1 MQGERK
7 RINFFFLRFQP
18 CFQGRSSSYGGGKNR
33 DHGDKPLNSPWYTS
47 SSLPV
52 TQSDYETRESRKQ
65 RDLLILRLAILGFK
79 LNKKDCCLRSYRN
92 ILLLGRCTAFLL
104 CFHIKSFVSMED
116 TQVKIDQKRTYTPI
130 YYMNTITNSHTSPLA
145 SCKNLK

>member
-65 RDLLILRLAILGFK
+65 KDLLILRLAILGFK

-104 CFHIKSFVSMED
+104 CFHIKSFVSWRIHKWRLIRKEL
-116 TQVKIDQKRTYTPI
+116 ILLY
-130 YYMNTITNSHTSPLA
+130 ITWILSLIAAHFSL
-145 SCKNLK
+145 S